1 MRLILA
7 SASPRRATL
16 LREAGYTFAVEP
28 ADVDESESEGE
39 AAPEYVIRV
48 AALKG
53 RTVAARFPDDIVL
66 AADTTVVVDDV
77 MLAKPADD
85 ADAGRM
91 LRLLSGRAHEVLTG
105 VVVIRAGVE
114 SSAVVAT
121 RVRFRPITPAE
132 MMGYVAS
139 GEPHDKAGAY
149 GVQGLAARF
158 VESVEGSYTN
168 VVGLPLSE
176 VRSLLGAAGFAPNGS
191 EQPAGGHAPGPFDR
205 TGACGYSVEGPDFP

>member
-1 MRLILA
+1 MYHSGMRLILA

-28 ADVDESESEGE
+28 ADVDESESAGE
-39 AAPEYVIRV
+39 SAPEYVIRV
-48 AALKG
+48 AALKA

-66 AADTTVVVDDV
+66 AADTTVEVDGV

-85 ADAGRM
+85 ADAERM
-91 LRLLSGRAHEVLTG
+91 LRLLSGRAHLVLTG

-114 SSAVVAT
+114 SAAVVAT
-121 RVRFRPITPAE
+121 RVRFRPLTPAE
-132 MMGYVAS
+132 MTWYVAS

-149 GVQGLAARF
+149 GVHGLAARF

-168 VVGLPLSE
+168 VVGRPLGE
-176 VRSLLGAAGFAPNGS
+176 VRRLLGAAGLAPGGS
-191 EQPAGGHAPGPFDR
+191 QQPADGRAQVPFDR
-205 TGACGYSVEGPDFP
+205 TSD

>member
-7 SASPRRATL
+7 SASPRRAAL
-16 LREAGYTFAVEP
+16 LREAGYAFTVEP
-28 ADVDESESEGE
+28 AHADESECVGE
-39 AAPEYVIRV
+39 AAPDYVLRV
-48 AALKG
+48 AALKA

-66 AADTTVVVDDV
+66 AADTTVVVDGV

-85 ADAGRM
+85 ADAERM

-114 SSAVVAT
+114 SSAVGVT
-121 RVRFRPITPAE
+121 RVRFRPLTPAE
-132 MMGYVAS
+132 VAWYVAS
-139 GEPHDKAGAY
+139 GEAHDKAGAY

-158 VESVEGSYTN
+158 VESLEGSYTN

-176 VRSLLGAAGFAPNGS
+176 VRRLLEEGGVAPVGPGR
-191 EQPAGGHAPGPFDR
+191 PAGGHAPEPFDR
-205 TGACGYSVEGPDFP
+205 TGA

>member
-1 MRLILA
+1 MRRRPSTSFA
-7 SASPRRATL
+7 WPRSKA
-16 LREAGYTFAVEP
+16 
-28 ADVDESESEGE
+28 
-39 AAPEYVIRV
+39 
-48 AALKG
+48 
-53 RTVAARFPDDIVL
+53 RTVAARFPDDVVL
-66 AADTTVVVDDV
+66 AADTTVVVDGV

-85 ADAGRM
+85 ADAERM

-105 VVVIRAGVE
+105 VVIIRAGVE

-132 MMGYVAS
+132 MTWYVAS

-168 VVGLPLSE
+168 VVGLPLAE
-176 VRSLLGAAGFAPNGS
+176 VRALLGAAGLAPDGS
-191 EQPAGGHAPGPFDR
+191 ARPADGHAPEPFDR
-205 TGACGYSVEGPDFP
+205 TGA

>member
-1 MRLILA
+1 MYHSGMRLILA

-28 ADVDESESEGE
+28 ADVDESESAGE

-48 AALKG
+48 AASKA
-53 RTVAARFPDDIVL
+53 RTVAARFPGDVVL
-66 AADTTVVVDDV
+66 AADTTVLVDGV

-85 ADAGRM
+85 ADAERM

-105 VVVIRAGVE
+105 VVLIRAGVE
-114 SSAVVAT
+114 SAAVVAT

-132 MMGYVAS
+132 MTWYVAS

-168 VVGLPLSE
+168 VVGLPLAE
-176 VRSLLGAAGFAPNGS
+176 VRTLLGAAGLAPDRS
-191 EQPAGGHAPGPFDR
+191 AHPADGHAPEPFDR
-205 TGACGYSVEGPDFP
+205 TGA

>member
-1 MRLILA
+1 VYHSGMRLILA

-28 ADVDESESEGE
+28 ADVDESESAGE

-48 AALKG
+48 AASKA
-53 RTVAARFPDDIVL
+53 RTVAARFPGDVVL
-66 AADTTVVVDDV
+66 AADTTVLVDGV

-85 ADAGRM
+85 ADAERM

-105 VVVIRAGVE
+105 VVLIRAGVE
-114 SSAVVAT
+114 SAAVVAT

-132 MMGYVAS
+132 MTWYVAS

-168 VVGLPLSE
+168 VVGLPLAE
-176 VRSLLGAAGFAPNGS
+176 VRKLLGAAGLAPDRS
-191 EQPAGGHAPGPFDR
+191 AHPADGRAPEPFDR
-205 TGACGYSVEGPDFP
+205 TGA